1 MEPLPIWYLVAR
13 PGLEDFC
20 VTGKDHVRVGSS
32 DGIRPLL
39 FQMCMNVSNSH
50 GSLLVDYTVEINMN
64 LSFLFY
70 FDHKVPVAGFQGIF
84 QIIHTALKPPRN
96 TLTFVARIL
105 VWPWVFLVVWAR

>member
-1 MEPLPIWYLVAR
+1 M
-13 PGLEDFC
+13 
-20 VTGKDHVRVGSS
+20 GSG

-39 FQMCMNVSNSH
+39 FQMCMNVSNSY
-50 GSLLVDYTVEINMN
+50 GSLLVDYTVEFNMN

-84 QIIHTALKPPRN
+84 QNVHTALKPPRN

-105 VWPWVFLVVWAR
+105 VWPWVCLAVWDR